1 MRRCGA
7 VLAAALLAFA
17 VSAPAAS
24 AAALQKI
31 KITVPSVEASDAA
44 YFVAAQRGYFK
55 DEGLDVEL
63 VFAGG
68 GTATPALLSGTVDG
82 SASGSAAISAIL
94 RGAGLRVVMIFTD
107 SPTYKIWAT
116 QDIKT
121 LADLKGKSVGVATR
135 GDTYEIATRLALQAA
150 GVAPDSVGYT
160 PLGFGSGVGAAIESG
175 ALPAVT
181 LSTSA
186 AVAMQDDGQL
196 KKAHVVS
203 DFYGK
208 VHMPWNGFAMSEKVL
223 TGDPVMARKIV
234 RAVVKGA
241 RYMKVYKNETVGMVA
256 KYQKPA
262 HLHAIG
268 VDYDEFMKAL
278 TRDFTTSDELI
289 ASDLDVR
296 AAMIGLPKDKMPPAD
311 KVYDFSL
318 VRSINAEL
326 DAGHWKPIR

>member
-1 MRRCGA
+1 
-7 VLAAALLAFA
+7 
-17 VSAPAAS
+17 
-24 AAALQKI
+24 
-31 KITVPSVEASDAA
+31 
-44 YFVAAQRGYFK
+44 
-55 DEGLDVEL
+55 
-63 VFAGG
+63 
-68 GTATPALLSGTVDG
+68 
-82 SASGSAAISAIL
+82 
-94 RGAGLRVVMIFTD
+94 MIFTD
-107 SPTYKIWAT
+107 SPTYKVWAT

-121 LADLKGKSVGVATR
+121 LADLKGKSIGVATR

-160 PLGFGSGVGAAIESG
+160 PLGFGSGVGAALESG

-186 AVAMQDDGQL
+186 AIAMQDDGQL

-223 TGDPVMARKIV
+223 TGDPAMARRIV

-241 RYMKVYKNETVGMVA
+241 RYMKVYKNETVGIVA

-268 VDYDEFMKAL
+268 IDYDEFMKAL
-278 TRDFTTSDELI
+278 TRDFTTSDDLI

-296 AAMIGLPKDKMPPAD
+296 AAMIGLPKEKMPPAD